1 MDIDQLIARLKEFDA
16 LRDADSIK
24 RGSLDRMKPE
34 YAEAWPDRLHP
45 AVVGALEALG
55 RSRPYQHQIEAIER
69 SLDGDDV
76 VMESPTASGKTL
88 AFAVPMLDALVRDR
102 DARALL
108 LYPTK
113 ALALDQRGAMHELCA
128 EIQLPGGRKIESWPY
143 DGNVPEKE
151 RTAIRQAPPEMLMTN
166 PEYLNMS
173 FLAYREQWEKNGFLR
188 NLEYIVIDEMHE
200 YRGFFGGNMALL
212 LRRFLLHLQHLG
224 ISPRIFMATATCANP
239 VEHAE
244 ALTGRTMR
252 RVSARDSL
260 RPKREF
266 AFINPEIPD
275 FQSRDIFRLRIQHAA
290 LACLKE
296 DLQTLIFCPSKKF
309 IEEAYS
315 RCRAAC
321 EEHGL
326 DADLLTVFHADM
338 KAERKEAVQ
347 QRIKEGTIR
356 VIFSTNALE
365 LGMDIGGMDG
375 VILAGFPTNIMSAWQ
390 QMGRAGRGWDRD
402 AFVLFYALKDPIDRF
417 FVGNLDAFL
426 KKPYDRLVVDPD
438 NEELI
443 KNHLPSLIEENQG
456 KFTLADRDVLG
467 SAFYQKAVEE
477 QAEPIP
483 GHKPQP
489 SIRLRGDLGQVF
501 ALKHGAQEIGQISSF
516 RRFREAYLGAIFPF
530 LGVRYHVR
538 AHEENAIKLDETES
552 YLRTDPGFFS
562 YEKINE
568 YYRAKRFGDVAV
580 IYYGKLDIL
589 TSFTGYSLVDELSGE
604 KKEISPA
611 TDMMREANRHA
622 LWIGV
627 LERDELTIKG
637 LSALEHLLRVGAM
650 FVIPADRFDASTLSR
665 ERASGTGDYPTVF
678 YYETYAG
685 GIGVAKNL
693 FADWETAL
701 RKGIEVANNCPCSQ
715 GCPDCI
721 EPPKAYGGTKINK
734 HLGIELA
741 ERILDAARMG
751 PSHELREGLM
761 VPVQQGHQAVEI
773 APRRTAA
780 PPDEP
785 VETLIAQGE
794 SDSVEFKATLR
805 TNLHT
810 GEKDR
815 RMEDAV
821 IKMLAGFLN
830 TDGGTLL
837 IGIADDGGVA
847 GIDADEFKNEDAMSL
862 HLTNLVR
869 DRMNDV
875 SLMSHVK
882 VTFEDC
888 DGKRV
893 LRVVCSPSTSPAYVT
908 EGADEVFYMRAGT
921 ATEKLTGRKM
931 MDYINFRFGG

>member
-1 MDIDQLIARLKEFDA
+1 MDQLIARLNEFDA

-24 RGSLDRMKPE
+24 RGSLPRIEPE
-34 YAEAWPDRLHP
+34 YAEAWPERIHP

-55 RSRPYQHQIEAIER
+55 RSNPYQHQVEAIEQ
-69 SLDGDDV
+69 SLDGVDV

-88 AFAVPMLDALVRDR
+88 AFAVPMLDTLVRDR
-102 DARALL
+102 NAHALL

-143 DGNVPEKE
+143 DGNVPEDLKN
-151 RTAIRQAPPEMLMTN
+151 AIRQAPPAMLMTN

-173 FLAYREQWEKNGFLR
+173 FLAYREQWEKNGFLQ
-188 NLEYIVIDEMHE
+188 NLKYIVIDEMHE

-212 LRRFLLHLQHLG
+212 LRRFLLHLKKHLG
-224 ISPRIFMATATCANP
+224 VEPRIFMATATCANP
-239 VEHAE
+239 EEHAE
-244 ALTGRTMR
+244 ALTGRPLKL
-252 RVSARDSL
+252 VGARDSL

-275 FQSRDIFRLRIQHAA
+275 YGYRDIFRLRIQNAA

-296 DLQTLIFCPSKKF
+296 DVQTLIFCPSKKF
-309 IEEAYS
+309 IEEVYS

-326 DADLLTVFHADM
+326 NADLLTVFHADM
-338 KAERKEAVQ
+338 KAERKEDIQ
-347 QRIKEGTIR
+347 QRIKTGTIR

-390 QMGRAGRGWDRD
+390 QMGRAGRGWDKD
-402 AFVLFYALKDPIDRF
+402 AFVLFYAMKDPIDRF

-426 KKPYDRLVVDPD
+426 TKPYDRLVVDPD

-443 KNHLPSLIEENQG
+443 KNHLPSLIEENPKG
-456 KFTLADRDVLG
+456 LTLADRDVIG
-467 SAFYQKAVEE
+467 NIFYQKAVEE

-483 GHKPQP
+483 GYKPQ
-489 SIRLRGDLGQVF
+489 IAMRQLRGDLGQVF

-516 RRFREAYLGAIFPF
+516 RRFREAYLGAVFPF
-530 LGVRYHVR
+530 LGVRYRVR
-538 AHEENAIKLDETES
+538 AHEENAVELVEAEPHM
-552 YLRTDPGFFS
+552 RTDPGFFS
-562 YEKINE
+562 FEKINE
-568 YYRAKRFGDVAV
+568 YYRAKRFGDVAIV
-580 IYYGKLDIL
+580 YYGKLDIL
-589 TSFTGYSLVDELSGE
+589 TSFTGYSLVDERSNE
-604 KKEISPA
+604 KKESSPA

-622 LWIGV
+622 LWISV
-627 LERDELTIKG
+627 LERDELALNG
-637 LSALEHLLRVGAM
+637 LPALEHLLRVGAM

-665 ERASGTGDYPTVF
+665 ASGAGDYPTAF

-693 FADWETAL
+693 FADWEMAL
-701 RKGIEVANNCPCSQ
+701 RKGIEVANNCPCSL

-761 VPVQQGHQAVEI
+761 VPVQQGHQAVAV
-773 APRRTAA
+773 APRDAPVP
-780 PPDEP
+780 PPDQPLEA
-785 VETLIAQGE
+785 LITQGE

-805 TNLHT
+805 INLHT

-821 IKMLAGFLN
+821 IKTLAGFLN

-837 IGIADDGGVA
+837 IGIADDGVVA
-847 GIDADEFKNEDAMSL
+847 GIDADEFKDEDTMSL

-893 LRVVCSPSTSPAYVT
+893 LRVVCSPSNSPAYVT
-908 EGADEVFYMRAGT
+908 EGADEVFYMRAGS

-931 MDYINFRFGG
+931 MEYVNFRFSG

>member
-1 MDIDQLIARLKEFDA
+1 MDIDQLIARLNEFDA
-16 LRDADSIK
+16 LREADQIK
-24 RGSLDRMKPE
+24 RGSLDRIEPG
-34 YAEAWPDRLHP
+34 YAEAWPDRIHS
-45 AVVGALEALG
+45 AIVSALEELG
-55 RSRPYQHQIEAIER
+55 IPRPYQHQAEAIEQA
-69 SLDGDDV
+69 LEGIDV

-102 DARALL
+102 NAHALL

-128 EIQLPGGRKIESWPY
+128 KLSGTRKIESWPY
-143 DGNVPEKE
+143 DGNVPEE
-151 RTAIRQAPPEMLMTN
+151 HRNAIRQAPPAMLMTN

-173 FLAYREQWEKNGFLR
+173 FLAHREQWEKNGFLP
-188 NLEYIVIDEMHE
+188 NLKYIVIDEMHE

-212 LRRFLLHLQHLG
+212 LRRFLLHLKHLG
-224 ISPRIFMATATCANP
+224 VEPRIFMATATCANP
-239 VEHAE
+239 EEHAE
-244 ALTGRTMR
+244 ELTGRPMHL
-252 RVSARDSL
+252 VSAHNSL

-266 AFINPEIPD
+266 MFINPDIPD
-275 FQSRDIFRLRIQHAA
+275 FGDIFRLRIQNAA
-290 LACLKE
+290 IACLKE
-296 DLQTLIFCPSKKF
+296 DVQTLIFCPSKKF
-309 IEEAYS
+309 IEEVYS

-326 DADLLTVFHADM
+326 NADLLTVFHADM
-338 KAERKEAVQ
+338 KAERKEDIQ
-347 QRIKEGTIR
+347 QRIKAGTIR

-390 QMGRAGRGWDRD
+390 QMGRAGRGWDRE
-402 AFVLFYALKDPIDRF
+402 AFVLFYAMKDPIDRF

-426 KKPYDRLVVDPD
+426 NKPYDRLVVDPD

-443 KNHLPSLIEENQG
+443 KNHLPSLIEENPNG
-456 KFTLADRDVLG
+456 LSLADRDVIG

-477 QAEPIP
+477 QAESIP
-483 GHKPQP
+483 GFKPQP
-489 SIRLRGDLGQVF
+489 YLRMRGDLGQVYT
-501 ALKHGAQEIGQISSF
+501 LKHGSQEIGQISDF

-530 LGVRYHVR
+530 LGSRYRVR
-538 AHEENAIKLDETES
+538 ALTEENAIELAEAEP
-552 YLRTDPGFFS
+552 YLRTDPGFFTF
-562 YEKINE
+562 EKINE
-568 YYRAKRFGDVAV
+568 HYAGKRFGNVV
-580 IYYGKLDIL
+580 SVYYGKLDIL
-589 TSFTGYSLVDELSGE
+589 TSFTGFSLVDERSNE
-604 KKEISPA
+604 KKEVEQR
-611 TDMMREANRHA
+611 TDMLREANRHA
-622 LWIGV
+622 LWITV
-627 LERDELTIKG
+627 LEQDELARNG

-665 ERASGTGDYPTVF
+665 ASGAGDYPTAF

-693 FADWETAL
+693 FAEWESAL
-701 RKGIEVANNCPCSQ
+701 REGIKVANNCPCNL

-721 EPPKAYGGTKINK
+721 EPPKAYGDTKINK

-751 PSHELREGLM
+751 PSHELREGVM
-761 VPVQQGHQAVEI
+761 VPVQQGHQTVTV
-773 APRRTAA
+773 APQATPA
-780 PPDEP
+780 PPSDQP
-785 VETLIAQGE
+785 VEALIAQGE
-794 SDSVEFKATLR
+794 SEAVEFKSTLR
-805 TNLHT
+805 INLHT

-821 IKMLAGFLN
+821 IKTLAGFLN
-830 TDGGTLL
+830 ADGGTLL
-837 IGIADDGGVA
+837 IGIADDGTVA
-847 GIDADEFKNEDAMSL
+847 GIDADEFKDEDAMSL
-862 HLTNLVR
+862 HLTNLVKG
-869 DRMNDV
+869 RMNDV

-908 EGADEVFYMRAGT
+908 EGADEVFYLRAGS
-921 ATEKLTGRKM
+921 ATEKLTGRRM
-931 MDYINFRFGG
+931 MEYVNFRFSS

>member
-1 MDIDQLIARLKEFDA
+1 MDIDQLITRLNEFDA
-16 LRDADSIK
+16 LRDTDTIK
-24 RGSLDRMKPE
+24 LGSLPRIEPA
-34 YAEAWPDRLHP
+34 YADAWPDRIHP
-45 AVVGALEALG
+45 AIISALEELG
-55 RSRPYQHQIEAIER
+55 IPRPYQHQAEAIER

-102 DARALL
+102 NARALL

-113 ALALDQRGAMHELCA
+113 ALALDQRGAMHELC
-128 EIQLPGGRKIESWPY
+128 EQIESPHPIQSWPY
-143 DGNVPEKE
+143 DGNVDKE
-151 RTAIRQAPPEMLMTN
+151 HRDAIRQGPPAMLMTN

-173 FLAYREQWEKNGFLR
+173 FLAHREQWEQNGFLK
-188 NLEYIVIDEMHE
+188 NLKYIVIDEMHE

-212 LRRFLLHLQHLG
+212 LRRFLLHLKHLG
-224 ISPRIFMATATCANP
+224 VEPRIFMATATCANP
-239 VEHAE
+239 EEHAE
-244 ALTGRTMR
+244 ALTGRPLQL
-252 RVSARDSL
+252 VSARDSL

-275 FQSRDIFRLRIQHAA
+275 YGYRDIFRLRIQNAA
-290 LACLKE
+290 LACLK
-296 DLQTLIFCPSKKF
+296 DDVQTLIFCPSKKF

-338 KAERKEAVQ
+338 KAERKEDIQ
-347 QRIKEGTIR
+347 RRIKAGTIR

-390 QMGRAGRGWDRD
+390 QMGRAGRGWDKD
-402 AFVLFYALKDPIDRF
+402 AFVLFYAMKDPIDRF

-426 KKPYDRLVVDPD
+426 NKPYDRLVVDPD

-443 KNHLPSLIEENQG
+443 KNHLPSLIEENPDSL
-456 KFTLADRDVLG
+456 TLADRDVIG
-467 SAFYQKAVEE
+467 NAFYQKAVEE
-477 QAEPIP
+477 AAEPIP
-483 GHKPQP
+483 GYKPQP
-489 SIRLRGDLGQVF
+489 AMRLRGDLGQVF
-501 ALKHGAQEIGQISSF
+501 TLKHGAQEIGQISSF
-516 RRFREAYLGAIFPF
+516 RRFREAYLGAVFPF
-530 LGVRYHVR
+530 LGVRYRVR
-538 AHEENAIKLDETES
+538 AHEESAVDLVEAEPH
-552 YLRTDPGFFS
+552 LRTDPGFFS

-568 YYRAKRFGDVAV
+568 YYQVKRFGDIAIV
-580 IYYGKLDIL
+580 YYGKLDIL
-589 TSFTGYSLVDELSGE
+589 TSFTGYSLVDERSNE
-604 KKEISPA
+604 KKESSPA

-622 LWIGV
+622 LWISV
-627 LERDELTIKG
+627 LERDELALNG

-650 FVIPADRFDASTLSR
+650 FVIPADRFDANTLSR
-665 ERASGTGDYPTVF
+665 ASGAGDYPTAF

-693 FADWETAL
+693 FADWELAL
-701 RKGIEVANNCPCSQ
+701 RKGIEVANNCPCNL

-721 EPPKAYGGTKINK
+721 EPPKAYGDTKINK

-741 ERILDAARMG
+741 ERILEAARMG

-761 VPVQQGHQAVEI
+761 VPVQQGHQAVAV
-773 APRRTAA
+773 APQAA
-780 PPDEP
+780 PAPLPDQP
-785 VETLIAQGE
+785 IDALIARGE

-805 TNLHT
+805 INLHT

-821 IKMLAGFLN
+821 IKTLAGFLN
-830 TDGGTLL
+830 ADGGTLL
-837 IGIADDGGVA
+837 IGIADDGTVA
-847 GIDADEFKNEDAMSL
+847 GIDADEFKDEDAMSL
-862 HLTNLVR
+862 HLTNLVKG
-869 DRMNDV
+869 RMNDV

-908 EGADEVFYMRAGT
+908 EGADEVFYLRAGS
-921 ATEKLTGRKM
+921 ATEKLTGRRM
-931 MDYINFRFGG
+931 MEYVNFRFSS